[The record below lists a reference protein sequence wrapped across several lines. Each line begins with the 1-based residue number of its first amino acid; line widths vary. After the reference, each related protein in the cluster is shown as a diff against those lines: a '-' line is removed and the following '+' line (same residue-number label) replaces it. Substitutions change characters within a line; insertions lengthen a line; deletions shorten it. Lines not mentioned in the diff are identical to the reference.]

1 MSYSFSVSGESKADA
16 KAKVAEELAKVVVAQ
31 PAHKADQAQAQAA
44 ADAFIDTL
52 LVPIEEGAGVSVSVN
67 GSLWTEGD
75 IVRQASVSVTANAVK
90 SK

>member
-1 MSYSFSVSGESKADA
+1 MSYSFSVNADTKADA
-16 KAKVAEELAKVVVAQ
+16 KVKVAEELAKVVLAQ
-31 PAHKADQAQAQAA
+31 PAHKKDQAQAQAA

-52 LVPIEEGAGVSVSVN
+52 LVPLEEGAGVNVAVN